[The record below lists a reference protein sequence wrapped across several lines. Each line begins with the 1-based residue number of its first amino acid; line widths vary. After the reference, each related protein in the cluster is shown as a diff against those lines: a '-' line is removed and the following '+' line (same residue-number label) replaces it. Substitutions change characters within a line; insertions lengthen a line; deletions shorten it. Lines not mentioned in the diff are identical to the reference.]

1 MKKNGGST
9 TAEFEDEQYVP
20 RYAVVVLFGSMTR
33 GYQIAAG
40 DTMEAM
46 QKLMKRLGKTGMNG
60 VTAVYISEI
69 LLDEDII
76 S

>member
-1 MKKNGGST
+1 MKKNGGNT
-9 TAEFEDEQYVP
+9 TAEFEDKQYVL

-33 GYQIAAG
+33 GYQITAD
-40 DTMEAM
+40 DTTEAM
-46 QKLMKRLGKTGMNG
+46 QKLMKRLGETGMNG